1 MTSGRL
7 LTLFMTQF
15 IHPAQKGGGGGEEE
29 DGNSI
34 CLLGNYRDQMSQS
47 VRRKQHLVNALTY

>member
-7 LTLFMTQF
+7 LTLFMRQF
-15 IHPAQKGGGGGEEE
+15 IHPARKGGGEEE

-47 VRRKQHLVNALTY
+47 VRSKHHLVNALTY